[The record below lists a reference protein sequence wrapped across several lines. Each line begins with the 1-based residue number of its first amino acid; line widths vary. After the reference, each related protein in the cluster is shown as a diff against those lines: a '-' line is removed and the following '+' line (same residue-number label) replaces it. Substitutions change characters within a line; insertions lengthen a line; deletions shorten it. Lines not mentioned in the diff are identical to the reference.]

1 MSANLRARF
10 YPRLLREASVDGLH
24 LEHSL
29 RGLGPAPIPTRA
41 ICFTAPHLRAKENPM
56 QSRIRS
62 LLLFALA
69 VIALGIS
76 TTVHADEVTD
86 WNQILFQAAITD
98 NTLAVILTRN
108 APHGASARAAAVQAA
123 YASLLRLYPNQQ
135 STFDAARAASL
146 AAILS
151 KKGGGHEEQ
160 KLQSAVDLGVKWGQ
174 EVADGIW
181 AWRSTDGFTPTPAP
195 FTGGTNVGQW
205 RPTPPAFLSGRG
217 FQFSYMTPWVMAS
230 PSQFRPAGPPALSSA
245 RYAEVFN
252 EIKAYGSISSTVR
265 TADQT
270 LYSIFW
276 QGAMNRAWSRVAISL
291 GAERHTTLLE
301 NVLVLAALNVALA
314 DATIA
319 CWEAKYH
326 YVFWRPITA
335 IPLADTDG
343 NPATIADPN
352 WTPLLITPAHPDYPS
367 GHSTLTAAA
376 IVVLAHYFGKNSS
389 IIVDSEVSPGVVRS
403 FSDFA
408 SAQVELNNARVYG
421 GIHFRTAC
429 EDGQATGTAV
439 ARFLLKNAFQ
449 RVDGHDWVDR
459 DDADN

>member
-1 MSANLRARF
+1 
-10 YPRLLREASVDGLH
+10 LL
-24 LEHSL
+24 HSTSL
-29 RGLGPAPIPTRA
+29 Q
-41 ICFTAPHLRAKENPM
+41 AKENPM
-56 QSRIRS
+56 QSRIRN

-69 VIALGIS
+69 VISLGIS

-86 WNQILFQAAITD
+86 WNQILFQAAIID
-98 NTLAVILTRN
+98 NNLTLQVIFTRN
-108 APHGASARAAAVQAA
+108 AAIVQASVFDAVNGVERRYTPIHVTPDAPHGASARAAAVQAA

-135 STFDAARAASL
+135 STFDAARATSL

-160 KLQSAVDLGVKWGQ
+160 KLQSAVDLGVQWGQ
-174 EVADGIW
+174 QVADAIW
-181 AWRSTDGFTPTPAP
+181 AWRSTDGFTPPPAP
-195 FTGGTNVGQW
+195 FLGGTGIGEW
-205 RPTPPAFLSGRG
+205 RPTPPAFLSGRA

-230 PSQFRPAGPPALSSA
+230 PSQFRPAGPPALASA

-276 QGAMNRAWSRVAISL
+276 QGDVNRAWSRVAISL
-291 GAERHTTLLE
+291 GAERHTTLLQ
-301 NVLVLAALNVALA
+301 NALVLAALSVALA

-343 NPATIADPN
+343 NPATDADLN
-352 WTPLLITPAHPDYPS
+352 WTPLIVTPAHPDYPS
-367 GHSTLTAAA
+367 GHSTQTAAA
-376 IVVLAHYFGKNSS
+376 IVVLAHYFGKKSS

-403 FSDFA
+403 FSDLA

-429 EDGQATGTAV
+429 DDGQATGTAV
-439 ARFLLKNAFQ
+439 AKFVLKNAFQ
-449 RVDGHDWVDR
+449 RVDGDDWRDR
-459 DDADN
+459 DDND

>member
-1 MSANLRARF
+1 
-10 YPRLLREASVDGLH
+10 
-24 LEHSL
+24 
-29 RGLGPAPIPTRA
+29 
-41 ICFTAPHLRAKENPM
+41 M
-56 QSRIRS
+56 QRRIRM
-62 LLLFALA
+62 LPFILA
-69 VIALGIS
+69 VVFACIS
-76 TTVHADEVTD
+76 ATTVRADEVTD

-98 NTLAVILTRN
+98 NTLAVVLTRN
-108 APHGASARAAAVQAA
+108 AAIVQASVFDAVNGVERRYTPIHVTPDAPHGASARAAAVQAA
-123 YASLLRLYPNQQ
+123 YASLSGLYPNQQ
-135 STFDAARAASL
+135 STFDAARATSL
-146 AAILS
+146 AAILNT
-151 KKGGGHEEQ
+151 KGGQHEQQRLQ
-160 KLQSAVDLGVKWGQ
+160 KAVDLGLAWGQ
-174 EVADGIW
+174 QVADAIW
-181 AWRSTDGFTPTPAP
+181 SWRSTDGFNPPPVP

-217 FQFSYMTPWVMAS
+217 FQFSYMTPWVMVSA
-230 PSQFRPAGPPALSSA
+230 SQFRPAGPPALGNA
-245 RYAEVFN
+245 RYTEVFN
-252 EIKAYGSISSTVR
+252 EVKAYGSVSSAVR

-276 QGAMNRAWSRVAISL
+276 QGTVNRAWSRVAISL

-301 NVLVLAALNVALA
+301 NALVLAALNVALA

-319 CWEAKYH
+319 ALEAKYH

-352 WTPLLITPAHPDYPS
+352 WMPLIITPAHPDYPS

-376 IVVLAHYFGKNSS
+376 IAVLADYFGKNSS

-429 EDGQATGTAV
+429 DDGQATGTAV

-449 RVDGHDWVDR
+449 HIDGDDWRDR
-459 DDADN
+459 DDND